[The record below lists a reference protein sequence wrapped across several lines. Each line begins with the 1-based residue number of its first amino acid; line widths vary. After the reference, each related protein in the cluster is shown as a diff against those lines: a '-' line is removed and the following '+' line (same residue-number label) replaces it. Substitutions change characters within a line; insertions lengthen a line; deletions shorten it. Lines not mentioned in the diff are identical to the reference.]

1 MFLFRSIFWL
11 TALILVLPPSP
22 DGGPPPRVTLLE
34 SALAFQVLAKDVSGV
49 CDRHPE
55 ACATSR
61 ETFTLLSR
69 KIATGRDMASA
80 ALSASTGGN
89 DDGDV
94 DHGSLNA
101 SDLSV
106 PWSGRGAPPIEAIP
120 TSASLP
126 VSQPPEDAIEAQ
138 AKETSD
144 ARLDSTQ
151 TASSDDGSKSARRI
165 DIALPQP
172 RPRLL

>member
-61 ETFTLLSR
+61 ETFTLLGR

-80 ALSASTGGN
+80 ALSASTGGS
-89 DDGDV
+89 DDGNV
-94 DHGSLNA
+94 DHGSLSA

-120 TSASLP
+120 ASARLP
-126 VSQPPEDAIEAQ
+126 VSQPPEDAIDAQ
-138 AKETSD
+138 TKETSE
-144 ARLDSTQ
+144 ARLDETQ
-151 TASSDDGSKSARRI
+151 TASSDDASPSTTRI

>member
-34 SALAFQVLAKDVSGV
+34 SALAFQVLAKDVSGL

-61 ETFTLLSR
+61 ETFTLLGR

-80 ALSASTGGN
+80 ALSAGTGGS
-89 DDGDV
+89 DDDS
-94 DHGSLNA
+94 DINHGSLSA

-106 PWSGRGAPPIEAIP
+106 PWSGRGASPIEPIP
-120 TSASLP
+120 ASASLP
-126 VSQPPEDAIEAQ
+126 ISQPEA
-138 AKETSD
+138 
-144 ARLDSTQ
+144 DSSEIGPGVTPPQ
-151 TASSDDGSKSARRI
+151 STADGSASDGLGPDPAKRVEIS
-165 DIALPQP
+165 LPQP